1 MEERILL
8 HNSIKTPDGTILV
21 SRHVHDYVSHEDK
34 VVGTTYAID
43 GGQSYQ
49 RMISGGKFENLSVY
63 VGDSH
68 EKVREVVERGGR
80 GINGDE
86 PLKYVVLKDISD
98 NWLEAIITY
107 EEEYRPKN
115 MYLPIYCEEQL
126 YRKQNNV
133 KV

>member
-1 MEERILL
+1 MKEKILL

-21 SRHVHDYVSHEDK
+21 SKHVHDYVSHIEK
-34 VVGTTYAID
+34 ITGATFAID

-49 RMISGGKFENLSVY
+49 RIISGGKFENLSVY
-63 VGDSH
+63 VGDPH

-80 GINGDE
+80 GIDGDE

-98 NWLEAIITY
+98 NWLQAIITY
-107 EEEYRPKN
+107 EEKYRPKN
-115 MYLPIYCEEQL
+115 MYLPIYREEQV
-126 YRKQNNV
+126 YRKQNNI